1 MHVKEVYASVGECNE
16 PEVRHTHTHT
26 QNVYTR
32 RREREI
38 LVSELMRGP
47 RQRVFSLTASQAATC
62 DTDTTSVNASHAPP
76 PPHPLTDTP
85 TYIYTHTY
93 LAAEVRGAVFA

>member
-1 MHVKEVYASVGECNE
+1 MLVNATNRKYVT
-16 PEVRHTHTHT
+16 HTHTHT

-85 TYIYTHTY
+85 TYTHTY
-93 LAAEVRGAVFA
+93 LAAEVRGAVFACCK

>member
-1 MHVKEVYASVGECNE
+1 MLVNATNRKYVT
-16 PEVRHTHTHT
+16 HTHTHT

-76 PPHPLTDTP
+76 PHIRSQTHPH
-85 TYIYTHTY
+85 THTHMP
-93 LAAEVRGAVFA
+93 LKCVEQFLHAANKMMLKHL